1 MISRFYF
8 NISIYEN
15 FKNFFKILFFKNHE
29 CENDLKKKLSILHKY
44 SDFYFFDHG
53 RTAFYEILNQLGK
66 KTNKKKI
73 LINSFTLFEIINV
86 IIYCGFEPIFIDTK
100 KNSFHTNIKLDNFS
114 SNLDD
119 IAAIVITHLNGI
131 NLDVINLKKQ
141 ITNHNI
147 SNDKIFLI
155 EDCAVAF
162 GSQIDNKNVG
172 TFGDYSFLSFNIMKN
187 ITSYTG
193 GVLIDNQNKKLN
205 SFIGEYKIL
214 SKIDIIK
221 KIIFV
226 FIIQILNSKIF

>member
-8 NISIYEN
+8 NIPIYEN
-15 FKNFFKILFFKNHE
+15 FKNFFKILFFKNYD
-29 CENDLKKKLSILHKY
+29 CENDLKKKLSIQHEN
-44 SDFYFFDHG
+44 SNFYFFDHG
-53 RTAFYEILNQLGK
+53 RTAFYEILNQLRK

-100 KNSFHTNIKLDNFS
+100 KNSFHTNIKLNNFS

-162 GSQIDNKNVG
+162 GSQ
-172 TFGDYSFLSFNIMKN
+172 
-187 ITSYTG
+187 
-193 GVLIDNQNKKLN
+193 
-205 SFIGEYKIL
+205 
-214 SKIDIIK
+214 
-221 KIIFV
+221 
-226 FIIQILNSKIF
+226 